1 MQCNLMQCNVISLRN
16 EKIEQNIF
24 QKWSQINLMK
34 SDTLIFFFLGGGVG
48 GCAIYKIS
56 TKRPPPPDPQLRKD
70 QQRDSFGLTLT
81 PRIGLWDINEFC
93 MTEKD

>member
-34 SDTLIFFFLGGGVG
+34 SDTLIFFFLGGGRGV
-48 GCAIYKIS
+48 
-56 TKRPPPPDPQLRKD
+56 PQVRKD
-70 QQRDSFGLTLT
+70 Q
-81 PRIGLWDINEFC
+81 
-93 MTEKD
+93 

>member
-34 SDTLIFFFLGGGVG
+34 SDTLIFFFLGGGG
-48 GCAIYKIS
+48 GGFRNLEKINKETALAS
-56 TKRPPPPDPQLRKD
+56 RSHL
-70 QQRDSFGLTLT
+70 
-81 PRIGLWDINEFC
+81 E
-93 MTEKD
+93 

>member
-34 SDTLIFFFLGGGVG
+34 SNTLIYLFFFGGGGRGV
-48 GCAIYKIS
+48 
-56 TKRPPPPDPQLRKD
+56 PQFRKD

>member
-1 MQCNLMQCNVISLRN
+1 MQCNVISLRN

-34 SDTLIFFFLGGGVG
+34 SDTLIFFFFWGGRGV
-48 GCAIYKIS
+48 
-56 TKRPPPPDPQLRKD
+56 PQFRKD

>member
-34 SDTLIFFFLGGGVG
+34 SDTLIYFFFGGGRGV
-48 GCAIYKIS
+48 
-56 TKRPPPPDPQLRKD
+56 PQFRKD
-70 QQRDSFGLTLT
+70 Q
-81 PRIGLWDINEFC
+81 
-93 MTEKD
+93 